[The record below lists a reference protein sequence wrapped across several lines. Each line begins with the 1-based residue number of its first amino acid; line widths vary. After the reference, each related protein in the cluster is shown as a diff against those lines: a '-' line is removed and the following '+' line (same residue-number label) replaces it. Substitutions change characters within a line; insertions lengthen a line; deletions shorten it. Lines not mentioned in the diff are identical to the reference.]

1 MNLDASRNLQF
12 LSEAQYWMYGP
23 CFKIQFYFQAKR
35 CSPTDFESALLSD
48 PMFFAPPPL
57 SLPMP
62 KEMPSRC
69 ILAIS
74 NGAKPLG
81 FIYFGGDQGDHD
93 YYYLATYPRQI
104 KRHWGEFHWN
114 GNADDPLSVIQ
125 LHTELVSLVRRLH
138 SQLNFH
144 LVVVRD
150 EAAPWFMPPHTSLTG
165 ILIYHWLAQQGD
177 FGASEFVEC
186 CYALLPLDAII

>member
-1 MNLDASRNLQF
+1 MNLHASRNLQF

-23 CFKIQFYFQAKR
+23 CFKIQFYFQEKR

-48 PMFFAPPPL
+48 PMVLAPPPL

-69 ILAIS
+69 ILATT

-81 FIYFGGDQGDHD
+81 FIYFGGEQGDHD

-104 KRHWGEFHWN
+104 KRHWGNFTGTEMLMILPMQSSFMLNWF
-114 GNADDPLSVIQ
+114 PLFAGS
-125 LHTELVSLVRRLH
+125 
-138 SQLNFH
+138 
-144 LVVVRD
+144 
-150 EAAPWFMPPHTSLTG
+150 
-165 ILIYHWLAQQGD
+165 IL
-177 FGASEFVEC
+177 S
-186 CYALLPLDAII
+186 